1 MKDAKE
7 QELIEAY
14 VEADR
19 KCVEADLARAKADRK
34 LWKYRVIKAQQGR
47 RAIGRTVDGI
57 VGNLDSGD
65 A

>member
-19 KCVEADLARAKADRK
+19 KCVEADLDRAKADRK
-34 LWKYRVIKAQQGR
+34 LWEYRVSKAQQGR
-47 RAIGRTVDGI
+47 KA
-57 VGNLDSGD
+57 
-65 A
+65 AQ

>member
-1 MKDAKE
+1 MKDPKE
-7 QELIEAY
+7 QELIDAY

-19 KCVEADLARAKADRK
+19 KCVEADLARVEADRK

>member
-7 QELIEAY
+7 QELVEAY

-19 KCVEADLARAKADRK
+19 KCVEADLERVEADRK
-34 LWKYRVIKAQQGR
+34 LWEYRVSKAQQGR

-57 VGNLDSGD
+57 VGSLEDGE
-65 A
+65 

>member
-1 MKDAKE
+1 MKDLKE

-19 KCVEADLARAKADRK
+19 KCVEADLARVEADRK

-57 VGNLDSGD
+57 VGSLEDGE
-65 A
+65 

>member
-19 KCVEADLARAKADRK
+19 KCVEADLARVDADRK

-57 VGNLDSGD
+57 VRSLEDGE
-65 A
+65 